1 MVGHVLALPHTLL
14 GVQACTLN
22 IARIHIIG
30 ILHEWSAAKL
40 AQELLWVLAWYIL
53 AFDLELAPRLIAM
66 TAASCAAVCAKVWV
80 ARWYVWR
87 R

>member
-1 MVGHVLALPHTLL
+1 MTLCCTFNLAAR
-14 GVQACTLN
+14 ACTLN

-30 ILHEWSAAKL
+30 ILHEWSAGKL

>member
-1 MVGHVLALPHTLL
+1 VNLAAR
-14 GVQACTLN
+14 ACTLN
-22 IARIHIIG
+22 IARIHMIG
-30 ILHEWSAAKL
+30 ILHEWSAAKQ

-80 ARWYVWR
+80 ARWYDWR

>member
-30 ILHEWSAAKL
+30 ILHEWSAGKL
-40 AQELLWVLAWYIL
+40 AQELLWVLAWHIL
-53 AFDLELAPRLIAM
+53 AFDLEMAPRLIAM

-87 R
+87 G